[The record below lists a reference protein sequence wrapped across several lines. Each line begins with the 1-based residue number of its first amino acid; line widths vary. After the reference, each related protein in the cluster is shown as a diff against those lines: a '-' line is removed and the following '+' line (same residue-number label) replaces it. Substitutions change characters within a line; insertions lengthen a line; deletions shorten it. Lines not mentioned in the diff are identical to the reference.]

1 MADVLTELRA
11 ACAQIADRAEFVR
24 IDPERASAYVG
35 TLPVGAPSPGPDPDA
50 HLTEGTREQLA
61 AFWLTLDAINFGSGW
76 FPTLRKRDGRSGY
89 FTVATGVRD
98 RFANDGPWSA
108 GELAQVDA
116 AGVARVLGQD
126 PDHELMELFARSLGD
141 LGPRVEEDHGGSFAA
156 LVDSAGGS
164 APGGSAA
171 ASPATADPATAS
183 SAAAGPATASPVTVS
198 PARLTIDVT
207 GRSVVVLR
215 GVGAPAALAQPQAQP
230 G

>member
-1 MADVLTELRA
+1 MSWVDWAAGAKYPDLLEFTCALARLRRQHPLFRRRRFFSGLPSAVPTGDADLQDIIWLAPSGRPMTDADWQARYARA
-11 ACAQIADRAEFVR
+11 LAVFLNGDAISEPAPHGEKVR
-24 IDPERASAYVG
+24 DSDFLLLFNAHSEAVTF
-35 TLPVGAPSPGPDPDA
+35 TLPGGRLNDTWEVVIDTAAPVAASSGPA
-50 HLTEGTREQLA
+50 
-61 AFWLTLDAINFGSGW
+61 
-76 FPTLRKRDGRSGY
+76 
-89 FTVATGVRD
+89 
-98 RFANDGPWSA
+98 
-108 GELAQVDA
+108 
-116 AGVARVLGQD
+116 
-126 PDHELMELFARSLGD
+126 
-141 LGPRVEEDHGGSFAA
+141 
-156 LVDSAGGS
+156 AGGS